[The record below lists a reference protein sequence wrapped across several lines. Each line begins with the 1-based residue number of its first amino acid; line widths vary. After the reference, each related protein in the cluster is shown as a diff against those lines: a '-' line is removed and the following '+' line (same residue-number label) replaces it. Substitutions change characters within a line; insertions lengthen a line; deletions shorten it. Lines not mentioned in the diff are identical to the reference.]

1 MKIITALKNP
11 IINKKLKEIKEFEII
26 CNDIQYQD
34 GIIEIMEK
42 NEKIDL
48 AIISEILP
56 GELKINELIN
66 KIRKINEK
74 IEIIIILK
82 EKNEKTKNHLIS
94 IGIFNIFYN
103 NEITIEELIK
113 IIKEKNNIKKE
124 NEINEE
130 IKKLKKIILENNK
143 KLNDEKREEN
153 KIKKIICEKFSK
165 INNNKLINI
174 IKKSKKQIKNKN
186 ENKVISIAGASGVG
200 KSVFASIL
208 TKIINNKKI
217 ILIDFDIFNESLNT
231 NFGTKKY
238 PKKAKKNEK
247 NIFKLIIKLNK
258 NVDLLFVT
266 DLLFNNELKTEKN
279 KIKNIL
285 EELSKKYDLIII
297 DTTSECFFDY
307 TKEIFENSNL
317 IIFLTEPNL
326 LQLKKT
332 KKLLEIYINKWK
344 INKEKINIII
354 NKKSINSID
363 NKILKI
369 LFSDFKI
376 LGELTLNNKYDLL
389 INNNLK
395 NININKKIKKEFNKI
410 IRKMEIEKVAPKECS

>member
-74 IEIIIILK
+74 IEIIVILK

-153 KIKKIICEKFSK
+153 KIKKTIYEKFSK
-165 INNNKLINI
+165 INKNKFINI

-186 ENKVISIAGASGVG
+186 ENKVISIAGANGVG

-238 PKKAKKNEK
+238 PKKAKKHEK

-258 NVDLLFVT
+258 KVDLLFVT
-266 DLLFNNELKTEKN
+266 DLLFNDELKTEKN

-410 IRKMEIEKVAPKECS
+410 IRKMEIEKVAPKECP